1 MNNFIEKASTRR
13 SIRFFTDE
21 KIKPETLDKIFYAM
35 LQSASSNV
43 AQQCSVIRVSD
54 PEKKRQISEISMQPY
69 IAKVPEL
76 LIFIS
81 DIHRNMELVKESG
94 LDPESRKSDIDVFMQ
109 SVTDASIMAQNT
121 ANIVESLGFGSVFLG
136 SILNDAEKLIEILG
150 LPKLTFPVVGLA
162 FGHPNQEPPTKPK
175 LPVEFRVFENTYKT
189 FDNYTK
195 TLSDYN
201 ETTKAYYAI
210 RQKTGE
216 KSDFFG
222 HILFSFEHANPKRS
236 AIFEMAKRN
245 GYKL

>member
-1 MNNFIEKASTRR
+1 MNNFLEKASSRK
-13 SIRFFTDE
+13 SIRLFKEE
-21 KIKPETLDKIFYAM
+21 KISPETLDKIFYAM
-35 LQSASSNV
+35 VQSATSNV

-54 PEKKRQISEISMQPY
+54 PEKKKQISEISMQAY

-81 DIHRNMELVKESG
+81 DIHRNMELVKENG
-94 LDPESRKSDIDVFMQ
+94 LNPESRKSDIDVFMQ

-136 SILNDAEKLIEILG
+136 SILNDAQKLIEILE

-162 FGHPNQEPPTKPK
+162 FGYPNQEPPQKPK

-189 FDNYTK
+189 FDNYSK
-195 TLSDYN
+195 TLNDYN